1 MMDIRRNVNDSLSSV
16 WLIIRKPLLFAAYLV
31 SVLTH
36 GFVRWVGSFLLILV
50 ALIVGFGPIVYLVLL
65 MALESEASEMT
76 ISVAIWLVAFVVSV
90 IWAFWMAMYLFGI
103 DFNVEAE
110 LSRLVQTYKVFDV
123 SKNKRKRK
131 SEE

>member
-1 MMDIRRNVNDSLSSV
+1 M
-16 WLIIRKPLLFAAYLV
+16 
-31 SVLTH
+31 
-36 GFVRWVGSFLLILV
+36 LILV